1 MSQGIKLANIKKLPG
16 YVIQMIIGYTYSPQS
31 PTLLRDI
38 ENFSSTKKLI
48 HTVYNQYWTID
59 MMEDENEYKH
69 WIMADI
75 EYYIN
80 DYQITLFYGY
90 NEKMYHI
97 FYRNLQLKTVL
108 DVNTYW
114 LILQKKHIH
123 TQINILWGLLT
134 PIERNEIISNFDR
147 RVTNMDAI
155 MDDDQ

>member
-1 MSQGIKLANIKKLPG
+1 
-16 YVIQMIIGYTYSPQS
+16 MI
-31 PTLLRDI
+31 
-38 ENFSSTKKLI
+38 
-48 HTVYNQYWTID
+48 
-59 MMEDENEYKH
+59 
-69 WIMADI
+69 ADI

-97 FYRNLQLKTVL
+97 FFRNLQLKTVL

-147 RVTNMDAI
+147 RVTNMDAL
-155 MDDDQ
+155 